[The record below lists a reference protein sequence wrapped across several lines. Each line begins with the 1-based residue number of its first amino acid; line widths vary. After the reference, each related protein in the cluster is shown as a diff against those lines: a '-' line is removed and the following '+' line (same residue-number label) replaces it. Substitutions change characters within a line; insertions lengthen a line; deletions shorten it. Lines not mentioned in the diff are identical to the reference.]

1 MIWVYLIFLD
11 KSVALVSVLRQYFIY
26 ESYLGSFFFLFLKN
40 ALFYKILGDT
50 ELNDY
55 MDSLARDPD
64 KFITPHNAD
73 TGETILHLVS
83 NLQPTFWKQFIKSF
97 TVLIL

>member
-1 MIWVYLIFLD
+1 MTGLTWSFLG
-11 KSVALVSVLRQYFIY
+11 KTVALSMNPNWVH
-26 ESYLGSFFFLFLKN
+26 FFN
-40 ALFYKILGDT
+40 YTLFYIILGDT

-83 NLQPTFWKQFIKSF
+83 ILQPTFALVKNRFWQSGIFIYYFCISE
-97 TVLIL
+97 IEN